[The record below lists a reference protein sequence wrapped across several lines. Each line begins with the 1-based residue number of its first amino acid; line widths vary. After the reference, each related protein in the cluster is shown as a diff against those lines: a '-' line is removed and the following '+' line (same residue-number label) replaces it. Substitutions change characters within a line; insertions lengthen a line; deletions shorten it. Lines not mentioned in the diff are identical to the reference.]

1 MARNRS
7 VSRTKVIH
15 APASVIFDV
24 LADPSMH
31 PRIDGS
37 GMVQAARGGAPE
49 RLAMG
54 TEFGMD
60 MKMGVPYK
68 ISNTVVEFEEGR
80 LLAWRHFGGHRWRW
94 QLEPVDEQTTS
105 VTETFDWSTSKS
117 PLALELAGYPRRN
130 AKAIE
135 RTLERLAEL
144 LEHPTA

>member
-7 VSRTKVIH
+7 VSRSKVIQ
-15 APASVIFDV
+15 APASAIFDAI
-24 LADPSMH
+24 ADPSMH

-37 GMVQAARGGAPE
+37 GMVQAARDDAPQRLTMGA
-49 RLAMG
+49 G
-54 TEFGMD
+54 FGMD
-60 MKMGVPYK
+60 MKLGVPYK

-94 QLEPVDEQTTS
+94 QLESIDAVSTR

-130 AKAIE
+130 AKAME

-144 LEHPTA
+144 MENRGA